1 MSHVRVA
8 RYHNA
13 ASAEPRAER
22 NLDVF
27 ATPDVQS
34 WVHLSLLPPG
44 FGDCEHSHGDRRV
57 VVRLGAAAPELTK
70 ILVDSRGTRE
80 EKNREDTCQFQQ
92 GLA

>member
-57 VVRLGAAAPELTK
+57 VVRLGAAAPELTELRRDGGGAADAVPYPLGNEL
-70 ILVDSRGTRE
+70 IGV
-80 EKNREDTCQFQQ
+80 
-92 GLA
+92 